1 MAKSKSRAGDN
12 GYRSTKICCW
22 CSPFGLTDGGRRKSS
37 PTWRKLQRMS
47 RTRCGIPYTT
57 ITVKCLPKIKLGE
70 APASPLQNLYSFSFR
85 RGEMTSDKC
94 QRWLSHDLSH
104 LNSIPA
110 ISSGT
115 ELTSPSWWWEGEPAR
130 CFSQGKHNTCKM
142 IPAAALLWMYCFFYF
157 EWWILKYV
165 KPWSTE
171 QIAST

>member
-1 MAKSKSRAGDN
+1 MFPIWYHWWGEEEKQSYMKKAAKMN
-12 GYRSTKICCW
+12 G
-22 CSPFGLTDGGRRKSS
+22 
-37 PTWRKLQRMS
+37 
-47 RTRCGIPYTT
+47 TRCGIPYRTT
-57 ITVKCLPKIKLGE
+57 TVKCLQKIKLGQ
-70 APASPLQNLYSFSFR
+70 APASPLHNLYSSSFR

-104 LNSIPA
+104 ISGIPA

-115 ELTSPSWWWEGEPAR
+115 ELASPSWWWDSEPAS
-130 CFSQGKHNTCKM
+130 CSSQRKHNACKM
-142 IPAAALLWMYCFFYF
+142 TPAAALLWMYFFLYF